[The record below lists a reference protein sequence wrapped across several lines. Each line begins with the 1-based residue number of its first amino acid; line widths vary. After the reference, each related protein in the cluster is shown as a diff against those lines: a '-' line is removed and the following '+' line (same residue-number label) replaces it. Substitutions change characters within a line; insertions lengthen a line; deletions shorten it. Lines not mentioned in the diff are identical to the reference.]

1 MSIVKMKRLVAIVPS
16 PVRRDVLRELYRL
29 GCVEVENADEKFK
42 EQYGDLLRRK
52 DESTG
57 AAEIRQVLNQA
68 VAALSKY
75 APEKTSIFTPRHPV
89 TERVLFDRERLDPAI
104 NAAREVVALSTG
116 IDEAAGA
123 QNRLAARIASLRPWE
138 GMDVALEY
146 TGKQVTSFHIGMLPA
161 AVDFDFL
168 AKELEKAVPAAELSL
183 IFSDNEQHYITLL
196 VYRPDEE
203 SAMSLLKSR
212 GLMAAGFKDL
222 TGTPGENIAAF
233 SEKIDVL
240 NKTIAEKAEAIRA
253 LAPMRKDIGA
263 AADAYAQESGQ
274 DSVLSSLAQTEQTVV
289 LTGWVPESAGEVVG
303 QALEQIGCAWQLVDP
318 QPGDSPPTAVHN
330 NPLVDPFTGVTEMY
344 GTPTYG
350 SVIDPNPFVS
360 IFYFIFFGFMM
371 ADAMYGLIMMAGT
384 YLYLRYKRPSGG
396 TKRMIQMF
404 FYCGISTFIAGVLTG
419 GWFAD
424 SVEAVSGWVTGG
436 EGIAI
441 PALWFNPL
449 DDPMRMLTFSLV
461 LGAIQMTV
469 GMCLAAWRMIKLG
482 RPLDAVFDVGSWF
495 VVFVGVGMMAMGMPA
510 GSYTAG
516 AGAFVLLVTG
526 GRKNKGL
533 GKITGGLGSLYGI
546 TGFISDLLS
555 YSRIMAL
562 GMSGAVVGQVV
573 NKIAVMG
580 SGLSGILLFVGVFA
594 VGHVFN
600 IAICLLGAYVH
611 TCRLQYIEFFGR
623 FFEDGG
629 RPFKPL
635 INNTKYVEIIKED

>member
-16 PVRRDVLRELYRL
+16 PIRRDVLRELYRL
-29 GCVEVENADEKFK
+29 GCVEVENAGEQLK

-57 AAEIRQVLNQA
+57 AADIRQVLNLA

-75 APEKTSIFTPRHPV
+75 APEKTSILTPRQPV
-89 TERVLFDRERLDPAI
+89 TERVLFDRERLDSAI
-104 NAAREVVALSTG
+104 KAARSVVALSAG

-123 QNRLAARIASLRPWE
+123 QNRLSARIASLRPWE
-138 GMDVALEY
+138 SLDVALEF
-146 TGKQVTSFHIGMLPA
+146 TGKHATSFHIGMLPA
-161 AVDFDFL
+161 AVDFVLL
-168 AKELEKAVPAAELSL
+168 AEAMEKEVPAASLSL
-183 IFSDNEQHYITLL
+183 ISSDNEQHYVTLL
-196 VYRPDEE
+196 AYRPDEE
-203 SAMSLLKSR
+203 AAMSLLKSN

-233 SEKIDVL
+233 SEKISAYG
-240 NKTIAEKAEAIRA
+240 KSIADKVEAIRA
-253 LAPMRKDIGA
+253 MAPARKDIGA

-303 QALEQIGCAWQLVDP
+303 RALEKIGCAWQLVDP

-384 YLYLRYKRPSGG
+384 HLYLRYKRPSGG

-404 FYCGISTFIAGVLTG
+404 FYCGIATFIAGVLTG

-436 EGIAI
+436 EGFSI

-482 RPLDAVFDVGSWF
+482 RPLDALFDVEI
-495 VVFVGVGMMAMGMPA
+495 
-510 GSYTAG
+510 
-516 AGAFVLLVTG
+516 
-526 GRKNKGL
+526 GRA
-533 GKITGGLGSLYGI
+533 S
-546 TGFISDLLS
+546 
-555 YSRIMAL
+555 
-562 GMSGAVVGQVV
+562 
-573 NKIAVMG
+573 
-580 SGLSGILLFVGVFA
+580 
-594 VGHVFN
+594 
-600 IAICLLGAYVH
+600 
-611 TCRLQYIEFFGR
+611 CRER
-623 FFEDGG
+623 
-629 RPFKPL
+629 
-635 INNTKYVEIIKED
+635 V